1 MEVQSTF
8 YTLKGRNVFNENS
21 KYSTFTLKMEPEEV
35 LDLYKPSIDN
45 CGIWYIPFMVM
56 VIAVHTQLWIRV
68 AL

>member
-35 LDLYKPSIDN
+35 LDLYKPSIDDDSSSYSAVN
-45 CGIWYIPFMVM
+45 KGRVM
-56 VIAVHTQLWIRV
+56 EPRCL
-68 AL
+68 

>member
-45 CGIWYIPFMVM
+45 CGI
-56 VIAVHTQLWIRV
+56 
-68 AL
+68 